1 MVEYDESKPSLLND
15 PSAPSLPRSDIT
27 RIPNTEQVSMEF
39 MDLNITPKSLN
50 QMQKFLQKMPKAR
63 VQLSKEQRQRLI
75 QVLKGS
81 CDEDEDILL
90 SLDPAQTKNVVHKI
104 IGKPNVSA
112 ALDDVQMIRVLQNQE
127 VITLFPKDFF
137 ALLDKG
143 ALEGSKIKAY
153 PKSMFDRV
161 KFKPMMLRKPVS
173 ENGNQLVRDY
183 GKTVGDLVEER
194 FRKEEDEEIAR
205 HEKEDQENAKASES
219 GEAKGGKEETRMVKG
234 DRLAVYPQEM
244 FDLVQAIGASKGDK
258 DLLNRAT
265 EIFPEDMIPLLE
277 QQPARMEDSE
287 APLYPE
293 EIFEIG
299 DQEKVICE
307 RVALFARQILQTVN
321 DEAVGSLEAKQRNH
335 DKNAVVLYPEGL
347 HQLMDRKFGN
357 LLKLEDGQRDLAVE
371 QLGENAVGQVV
382 LSDLQMEGLLE
393 RLEGYEEKDELDE
406 PKQDEN
412 EKSNEDNIENEN
424 ENKTKT
430 SVAEKGFYLDLEP
443 DQILDIMNQNC
454 RVKGVQVQLT
464 PEQIRQLRNKPQ
476 TARPTLQ
483 GAEYYD
489 CDSHTLIDA
498 RGNRLELD
506 NVTHQDKAF
515 ILDHLKEDRFAAVIS
530 KPKSNNQPS
539 ELKVIEEA
547 FYDPFL
553 DGVIDHRD
561 DVPIYAENKT
571 PAQLQRQLRNIEMKN
586 LRPLESVLDGEAYY
600 DAVVDEM
607 VDRGGERHGLK
618 DLTMQQVRELVEQ
631 NGRNELPVVVQ
642 PEKKTALLLD
652 NVWYV
657 PVEDSLMNGKGH
669 KTVLTDLRPEERLRL
684 IENLGARKGTPI
696 DMSKVKLG
704 KKRRG
709 SDDSKRGSGKLLNE
723 DKQRDLDDLIE
734 RMSGDQNRSGSPSK
748 KKKSGSKKKKRNYSS
763 RDPKLGD
770 TLGNTSR
777 GSPKASIKSSRKRA
791 KPRSEE
797 EIVKEKF
804 LKNAKKTGKGK
815 VKKGKKK
822 SKNKEKREEPEPV
835 LVRDLRD
842 SQKNPLLKKLM
853 EDERKNK
860 KKKKKKKAKKKGKK
874 IKEEDEDEEDP
885 ADEFIVTETEQEGDE
900 IHFESAQN
908 PKTEKELRDI
918 KTRKN
923 MNSEDINNAIDMM
936 SEGDAVTGDEGD
948 TIDKLREDDLAE
960 RSRQNSDNQFQQFNE
975 YDTFNK
981 KDNPDVVEMVEGDL
995 EDQYQPSGFSDKGAG
1010 SEQNVDDQENEGE
1023 NDGGSEHDNEG
1034 DEDPDDEGYD
1044 DDKNEHGNDNEDET
1058 EADELQLDQT
1068 IQQKL
1073 GSGGEGPN
1081 QGQENVPQPED
1092 TFTNEVLVQELKSE
1106 SQTEKDHQSS
1116 MNRTDSRK
1124 RRSTNRENK
1133 NDIFENKGD
1142 SFENRENSFEMDLES
1157 DVNPSPK
1164 RSNSGSKFSEKDSQR
1179 SPKRTSKKRLSKN
1192 SQSPK
1197 NESTS
1202 RKTKS
1207 KQTSKSR
1214 NLNSE
1219 NQSPERRLMI
1229 SESGKVLNIKDST
1242 LRRKVEQ
1249 VFDQER
1255 QKMSDEIME
1264 RCQAVIR
1271 RKTGIRGAR
1280 GEVSETE
1287 DDNLIDDFFL
1297 FCKEQLPT
1305 DPKYKESMMFV
1316 SLFYYYLDKNQMLK
1330 KPKGKRVRRGF

>member
-1 MVEYDESKPSLLND
+1 M
-15 PSAPSLPRSDIT
+15 
-27 RIPNTEQVSMEF
+27 
-39 MDLNITPKSLN
+39 NITPKSLN
-50 QMQKFLQKMPKAR
+50 QMQQFLQKMPKAR

-90 SLDPAQTKNVVHKI
+90 SLDPAQTKDVVHKI

-143 ALEGSKIKAY
+143 ALDGSKIKAY

-183 GKTVGDLVEER
+183 GKTVGDLLEER

-205 HEKEDQENAKASES
+205 HEKEDRENAKSNKS
-219 GEAKGGKEETRMVKG
+219 GEAKDNKDSKAEISMAKG

-307 RVALFARQILQTVN
+307 RVALFAKQILQTVN
-321 DEAVGSLEAKQRNH
+321 DEAVGSLEEKQRNH

-393 RLEGYEEKDELDE
+393 KLEGFEENDE
-406 PKQDEN
+406 PSESKKEEN
-412 EKSNEDNIENEN
+412 ENSNEDNTEKEI
-424 ENKTKT
+424 KTKT
-430 SVAEKGFYLDLEP
+430 SGTEKGFYLDLEP

-454 RVKGVQVQLT
+454 RVKGVEVQLT
-464 PEQIRQLRNKPQ
+464 PDQIKQLRNKPQ

-561 DVPIYAENKT
+561 DAPIYAENKT

-607 VDRGGERHGLK
+607 VDRGGDRHGLK

-696 DMSKVKLG
+696 DMSKIRPR
-704 KKRRG
+704 KKRKG
-709 SDDSKRGSGKLLNE
+709 SDDSSRGSGKLLNE

-777 GSPKASIKSSRKRA
+777 GSPKASIKSSRKRP

-804 LKNAKKTGKGK
+804 LKNAKKSGKGK

-860 KKKKKKKAKKKGKK
+860 KKKKKKKKTKKKGKK
-874 IKEEDEDEEDP
+874 IKEENEDDEV
-885 ADEFIVTETEQEGDE
+885 ATDEFTVTETEQEGNE
-900 IHFESAQN
+900 IHFDSAQN
-908 PKTEKELRDI
+908 PESNKEIKDI
-918 KTRKN
+918 KTRNN

-936 SEGDAVTGDEGD
+936 SEGDVVTGDEGD
-948 TIDKLREDDLAE
+948 TIDKLREDDLAK

-981 KDNPDVVEMVEGDL
+981 KENQDVVELVDGDM
-995 EDQYQPSGFSDKGAG
+995 EDQYQPSGFRVVEPG
-1010 SEQNVDDQENEGE
+1010 SERDVADQDNEGE
-1023 NDGGSEHDNEG
+1023 NDHDSGRDIENEGKEGERYGDHKDEHGTDNET
-1034 DEDPDDEGYD
+1034 
-1044 DDKNEHGNDNEDET
+1044 ET

-1073 GSGGEGPN
+1073 GSGGEGSN
-1081 QGQENVPQPED
+1081 QEQENVPQPED

-1106 SQTEKDHQSS
+1106 NQTDKDHQSS
-1116 MNRTDSRK
+1116 MNRTDSRN

-1133 NDIFENKGD
+1133 EDIFENKGD

-1164 RSNSGSKFSEKDSQR
+1164 RSNSGSKFSEKDSRR
-1179 SPKRTSKKRLSKN
+1179 SPKRASKKRSSKN
-1192 SQSPK
+1192 SPSPK
-1197 NESTS
+1197 NQSTS

-1219 NQSPERRLMI
+1219 NQSPKRRLMI

-1249 VFDQER
+1249 VFNQER

-1271 RKTGIRGAR
+1271 RKTGIRDAR
-1280 GEVSETE
+1280 EEVSETE

-1330 KPKGKRVRRGF
+1330 KPKGKRGRRGF